1 MRASLAPILA
11 LLAILTSPS
20 LLPFTAATS
29 AATFLSL
36 HRAFPP
42 THHRVQL
49 DRLRARDRARH
60 GRLLQNVVVGGVVD
74 FSVAGSSD
82 PYLVGLYF
90 TKVKLG
96 SPPKEYNVQI
106 DTGSDILWITCN
118 SCSDCP
124 QTSGLGIQ
132 LNLYDSGSSSTAGQI
147 SCSDP
152 ICSSAVQTSATEC
165 TESNQ
170 CSYTFQYGDGSGTSG
185 VYVSDALYFDMILGQ
200 SFMANSSAAIV
211 FGCSTFQSG
220 DLTKTDKAVDG
231 IFGFGQGALSV
242 ISQLSYR
249 GITPKV
255 FSHCLKGDGNG
266 GGILVL
272 GEILEPSIVY
282 SPLVP
287 SQPHYNLNL
296 QSIAVNGQLLPID
309 PIAFTTSNSRGTIVD
324 SGTTLTYLV
333 EEAYDPFVSAITSAV
348 SQSVTPLISKGNQC
362 YLVSNSLAEVFPPVS
377 LNFAAG
383 ASMVLKPEEYLVH
396 TGFIGGAAM
405 WCIGFQKVQG
415 GVTILGDLVLKDK
428 IFVYDLARQR
438 IGWANYD
445 CSLSVNVSV
454 TTSKDEFINAGQLS
468 KSNSSR
474 DTLFKL
480 LTTGIM
486 VVLLHILVLVDFHLL

>member
-11 LLAILTSPS
+11 LIIIFSS
-20 LLPFTAATS
+20 LLFSATS
-29 AATFLSL
+29 AAAATVLSL
-36 HRAFPP
+36 HRALPP

-60 GRLLQNVVVGGVVD
+60 GRLLQNVVGGVVD

-106 DTGSDILWITCN
+106 DTGSDILWITC
-118 SCSDCP
+118 SACSDCP

-132 LNLYDSGSSSTAGQI
+132 LNLYDSGSSATAGLI

-152 ICSSAVQTSATEC
+152 ICSSAVQTSVTEC
-165 TESNQ
+165 SESNQ

-185 VYVSDALYFDMILGQ
+185 YYVSDALYFDMIMGQ

-211 FGCSTFQSG
+211 FGCSTYQSG

-287 SQPHYNLNL
+287 SQPHYNLYL
-296 QSIAVNGQLLPID
+296 QSIDVNGQLLPID

-333 EEAYDPFVSAITSAV
+333 EEAYDPFVSTITSVV

-383 ASMVLKPEEYLVH
+383 ASMVLRPEEYLLH
-396 TGFIGGAAM
+396 NGFVDGAAM

-428 IFVYDLARQR
+428 IVVYDLARQR
-438 IGWANYD
+438 LGWANYD

-454 TTSKDEFINAGQLS
+454 TSSKDEFINAGQLS
-468 KSNSSR
+468 ESNSSG
-474 DTLFKL
+474 DMLFKL
-480 LTTGIM
+480 LTTG
-486 VVLLHILVLVDFHLL
+486 VVVLLLHILVLVDIHLL